1 MASRKG
7 IGAPVPR
14 ARDQAEEG
22 RAPERAAAVATA
34 VPTAG
39 PEKLFIQVGEAS
51 WPLVGARLL
60 VGRAGGGVGAD
71 IELDDESVSR
81 RHAELVATQDGW
93 SLRDLGSTNGTTVG
107 GATLAAGSVMSLGA
121 GAIVR
126 FGSVDVRLTV
136 SGASQQSG

>member
-1 MASRKG
+1 MGSRKG

-14 ARDQAEEG
+14 ARDQEDER
-22 RAPERAAAVATA
+22 RAPEREAAVAAA
-34 VPTAG
+34 VPTASA
-39 PEKLFIQVGEAS
+39 EKLFIESGEAS

-60 VGRAGGGVGAD
+60 VGRAGGGVGAHV
-71 IELDDESVSR
+71 ELDDESVSR

-93 SLRDLGSTNGTTVG
+93 SLRDLGSTNGTTVD
-107 GATLAAGSVMSLGA
+107 GAALAAGSVVSLGA

-126 FGSVDVRLTV
+126 FGSVDVRVTV